1 MKHPG
6 IGQRVKHVA
15 SGAIGIVAYMDCNEK
30 TMSIVF
36 DVNAPTTGYDM
47 TGAWADFERV
57 PWRLTREQFKSL
69 LPCVVS
75 NLTRE
80 VTQSWDMSYGDHD
93 PKLGA
98 LLERINVANREA
110 LEYLESK
117 TEKNR

>member
-1 MKHPG
+1 MKHPEL
-6 IGQRVKHVA
+6 GQRVKHVA
-15 SGAIGIVAYMDCNEK
+15 SGAIGFVAYMDSKTK

-36 DVNAPTTGYDM
+36 DVSETQDYDM

-57 PWRLTREQFKSL
+57 PLSMTREQFESL

-80 VTQSWDMSYGDHD
+80 VTQPWDMSYGDYD

-110 LEYLESK
+110 LEYIESK
-117 TEKNR
+117 TEENR